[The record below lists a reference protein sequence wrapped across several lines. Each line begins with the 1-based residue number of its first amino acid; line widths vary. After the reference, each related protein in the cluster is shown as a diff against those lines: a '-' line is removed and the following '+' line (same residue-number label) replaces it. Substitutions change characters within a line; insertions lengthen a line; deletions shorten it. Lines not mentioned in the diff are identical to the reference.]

1 MKYQAGLLFV
11 ILLSGLTGCAQLVT
25 DQYLD
30 RHCDKS
36 HIDCP
41 GRETVERK
49 AQKADMAAF
58 RAIGEQFEDKGNT
71 LEPAPSYRD
80 PAEPLCPDGQK
91 KVCSASAGCRCEA
104 D

>member
-1 MKYQAGLLFV
+1 MNNKLGLLCG
-11 ILLSGLTGCAQLVT
+11 ILLPILTGCAQLVT

-49 AQKADMAAF
+49 AQKADMAAI
-58 RAIGEQFEDKGNT
+58 RAVGEKLNDRGREP
-71 LEPAPSYRD
+71 EPAPPYQD
-80 PAEPLCPDGQK
+80 PGEPPCPDGQK